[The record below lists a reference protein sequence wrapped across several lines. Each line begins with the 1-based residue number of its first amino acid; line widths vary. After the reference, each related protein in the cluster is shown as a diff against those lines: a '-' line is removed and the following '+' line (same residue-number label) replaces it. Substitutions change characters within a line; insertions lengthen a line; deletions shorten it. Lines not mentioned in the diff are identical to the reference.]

1 MSIPSAIE
9 GAMNLWN
16 SVETALR
23 AANPGASHE
32 ALFQAT
38 AEAMNQALGL
48 GWNGT
53 RVVFDDGTYS
63 VRVSRVLATIAQGGG
78 ARFSVPAGH
87 AWFDRCAQAR
97 TARAAE
103 ALYAELLA
111 LSGP

>member
-9 GAMNLWN
+9 GAMNLWD

-23 AANPGASHE
+23 AANPEASHE

-48 GWNGT
+48 GRNGT
-53 RVVFDDGTYS
+53 RVVFDDGTFS
-63 VRVSRVLATIAQGGG
+63 VRVSRALATIAHKGG

-87 AWFDRCAQAR
+87 AWFDRFAQAC

-103 ALYAELLA
+103 NLYAELLA
-111 LSGP
+111 LSDP